1 MRYVK
6 HFFCNRQPTDTWH
19 TSTHS
24 IKANKHGWS
33 WQVKG
38 DISKHQRPRTSVSIF
53 HYHAKTS
60 WHFPQ
65 AIKLEEQTEPLSTWS
80 VCEVFL
86 FQINNA
92 NPRNLLLIPTN
103 PLRWRKF
110 AFHETRLFD
119 ETDRCRGLQGD
130 LGNGGE
136 HYPEIQGWPV
146 RTDLNRNVEL
156 CKQKNVDKKHKPTA
170 AQKVRDEG
178 MGWEKTFSLFIF
190 FKENLSSAKPSA

>member
-1 MRYVK
+1 MLNIFSAIGSRLTHGTPRHTRSRRTNMDGAAKWKAISANTRGHEHPFPYSTTMLK
-6 HFFCNRQPTDTWH
+6 PPDTFPKPSNWR
-19 TSTHS
+19 
-24 IKANKHGWS
+24 NKQNPFLPG
-33 WQVKG
+33 
-38 DISKHQRPRTSVSIF
+38 VSARCSF
-53 HYHAKTS
+53 SRLTM
-60 WHFPQ
+60 
-65 AIKLEEQTEPLSTWS
+65 LT
-80 VCEVFL
+80 
-86 FQINNA
+86 
-92 NPRNLLLIPTN
+92 PRNLLLIPTN

-178 MGWEKTFSLFIF
+178 MGWEKTFSFIYF